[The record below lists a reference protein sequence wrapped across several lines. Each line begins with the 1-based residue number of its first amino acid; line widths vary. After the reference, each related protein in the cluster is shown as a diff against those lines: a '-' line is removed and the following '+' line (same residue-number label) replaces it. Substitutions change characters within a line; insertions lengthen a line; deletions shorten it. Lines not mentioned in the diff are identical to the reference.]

1 MKPIRILLSIVAL
14 VILANLL
21 ISGCEDNHS
30 TDYNTLP
37 ASVEK
42 VSSPVA
48 ISVEPIE
55 TANLEIGR
63 VDIVSCAIDSLT
75 KSVEIK
81 LHVFWKAGGDEYL
94 VFRAGYTSTG
104 SKSALITNLS
114 NTSRNLLWEYL
125 FVVDTNKITTI
136 TERSSNDQLTMVF
149 DNRDPQ
155 KRIENH
161 IDRRGRVTRYEYPP
175 DLLDRYQFEKASLSK
190 EENLLIASMQSRF
203 ASSYDSNGSLN
214 NNKYGHLVTEM
225 ISVNIVKTALGD
237 QVSVSNPEKVTDLEA
252 FCAGLCIAT
261 GIKCI
266 FGAIFNPFCDGLA
279 LACLACEIAVVIANA
294 F

>member
-1 MKPIRILLSIVAL
+1 MKIRILLGVVL
-14 VILANLL
+14 VILANLFVG
-21 ISGCEDNHS
+21 GCESNHS
-30 TDYNTLP
+30 ADYSVLP
-37 ASVEK
+37 AVPTEK
-42 VSSPVA
+42 VSLPAVV
-48 ISVEPIE
+48 SVEPIG
-55 TANLEIGR
+55 AADLEIGR
-63 VDIVSCAIDSLT
+63 VDIISYVIDSLK
-75 KSVEIK
+75 KSVELK

-94 VFRAGYTSTG
+94 VFRVGYTTTG
-104 SKSALITNLS
+104 SKSALVTNLS
-114 NTSRNLLWEYL
+114 SISRNLLWEYL

-155 KRIENH
+155 KRIESH

-175 DLLDRYQFEKASLSK
+175 DLLDRYQFEKGSLSD

-203 ASSYDSNGSLN
+203 ASSYDSKGSLN
-214 NNKYGHLVTEM
+214 NNKYGHLVSEM
-225 ISVNIVKTALGD
+225 IAVNIVKTALGD
-237 QVSVSNPEKVTDLEA
+237 AVGSPEKVTDLEA
-252 FCAGLCIAT
+252 FCSGLCIVT

-279 LACLACEIAVVIANA
+279 VACLACEIAVVLANL